1 MGSKRRG
8 EKGDEVVCECK
19 HVTRADVRRAVE
31 GGART
36 YKEVRSATGAGSKCG
51 HCKSKVKRCLGE
63 CLAEHEAAAATGSPA
78 ATVTESPAAT
88 GRSFS
93 EQPFLALARGAKEP
107 AGARKVLP
115 HRVYRHFKGDYYL
128 VEAVARDSETNADMV
143 IYRKLYGDG
152 GLWVRPLSMF
162 LSKVDRDKYPAVS
175 QEYRFQLQEIPS
187 TTGHD

>member
-78 ATVTESPAAT
+78 AT
-88 GRSFS
+88 GRSVS

-128 VEAVARDSETNADMV
+128 VEGVATDSETGERCV
-143 IYRKLYGDG
+143 VYRKLYGDG
-152 GLWVRPLSMF
+152 SLWVRPEGMF
-162 LSKVDRDKYPAVS
+162 LSEVDAERHPEAR
-175 QEYRFQLQEIPS
+175 QRWRFELMDIPS
-187 TTGHD
+187 AKE

>member
-63 CLAEHEAAAATGSPA
+63 CLAEHEAAAATGSTA
-78 ATVTESPAAT
+78 ATATESPAAT
-88 GRSFS
+88 GRSVS
-93 EQPFLALARGAKEP
+93 AQPFLALARGAKEP

-128 VEAVARDSETNADMV
+128 VEGVATDSETGERCV
-143 IYRKLYGDG
+143 VYRKLYGDG
-152 GLWVRPLSMF
+152 SLWVRPEGMF
-162 LSKVDRDKYPAVS
+162 LSEVDAERHPEAR
-175 QEYRFQLQEIPS
+175 QRWRFELMDIPS
-187 TTGHD
+187 AKE